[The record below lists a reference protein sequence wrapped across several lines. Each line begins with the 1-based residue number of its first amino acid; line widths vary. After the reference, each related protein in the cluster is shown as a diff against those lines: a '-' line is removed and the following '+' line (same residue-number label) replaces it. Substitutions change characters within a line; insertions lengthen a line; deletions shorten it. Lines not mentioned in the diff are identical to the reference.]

1 MRLIERS
8 ETRQG
13 ARQQVPMY
21 SNDLTT
27 WSLSK
32 LASLVRNRVVS
43 PVEVVTDY
51 LRHIEARNGVINAI
65 VTVAPD
71 VLEQARRA
79 EALLKRGEAVGPL
92 HGVPLTVKDT
102 IATAGIRTT
111 SGSRVR
117 KDFIPTT
124 DAAAVAR
131 LKAAGAIILGKTNTP
146 EMAIPY
152 ETDNPIFGRTNNPY
166 DEQLTAGGS
175 SGGEAAAIAACI
187 SPGGVGS
194 DLSGSIRVPAH
205 FCGIVGLR
213 PTSGRIPMDGHVPVA
228 AGALANG
235 ACLGPMARTVADV
248 ALLFQVLAGMEA
260 VAASESAIDSNHL
273 RGLRVCWYDYD
284 GVTPVSADTRNAVGA
299 AVKALEQAGL
309 FSVEKRPP
317 AIAAG
322 SRLWVELFAAAS
334 ANDLREFYSG
344 REDLAGP
351 LARKIL
357 DTVGEKPEHT
367 SEEFAKTLQERE
379 RLRGELLA
387 IMETTPLIVAPV
399 GATTAFPHNTS
410 KLSVDGESVSVFRAF
425 GYAQTFN
432 VFDLPAV
439 VVRAGSTAAGMP
451 VGVQIVG
458 RPLEEQRVL
467 KAASIIEEALGGWTP
482 PAQFPIVEF

>member
-1 MRLIERS
+1 MS
-8 ETRQG
+8 
-13 ARQQVPMY
+13 
-21 SNDLTT
+21 SNDLT
-27 WSLSK
+27 SC
-32 LASLVRNRVVS
+32 SLVELAALISRKEVS
-43 PVEVVTDY
+43 PVDVMQDH
-51 LRHIEARNGVINAI
+51 LRRIEQQNGGINAI
-65 VTVAPD
+65 VTLAD
-71 VLEQARRA
+71 DSLAQARA
-79 EALLKRGEAVGPL
+79 SEAKLVSGNVLGPL
-92 HGVPLTVKDT
+92 HGVPITIKDT
-102 IATAGIRTT
+102 IATAGIRST

-117 KDFIPTT
+117 KDFIPTA

-205 FCGIVGLR
+205 FCGIVGLK
-213 PTSGRIPMDGHVPVA
+213 PTSGRIPMEGHVPVA

-260 VAASESAIDSNHL
+260 EAASESAIDSNQL
-273 RGLRVCWYDYD
+273 RGLGVCWYDYD

-299 AVKALEQAGL
+299 AVKALEQDGL
-309 FSVEKRPP
+309 FSVEKRSP

-357 DTVGEKPEHT
+357 DTVGEKPEHPP
-367 SEEFAKTLQERE
+367 EEFAKTLQERD

-387 IMETTPLIVAPV
+387 MMETTPLIVAPV

-425 GYAQTFN
+425 AYAQTFN

-439 VVRAGSTAAGMP
+439 VVRAGSTAAGIP

-467 KAASIIEEALGGWTP
+467 KAAAIVEAALGAWTP
-482 PAQFPIVEF
+482 PTKLPIV